1 MSRLTPDQEARGAEM
16 YASGASERQVSEAL
30 ACSPSTAHRLRE
42 RLQEASVAPSATT
55 VTAEAAEAPPGDAAA
70 RVLELTGL
78 AETAAAAH
86 AETAT
91 TVATFVGR
99 AEAARAGAA
108 ALEQERGEILL
119 AGGDAAALRG
129 RMASARDD
137 LDDCE
142 LAEQLARER
151 LQAIEAH
158 QATIAV
164 QLAAAEQEAALEA
177 AWQEAQA
184 LAARLASAT
193 PDDPR
198 ALHRVLSDAKRGP
211 AWLDLA
217 AALIAAEQRA
227 GRNAVT
233 LTGAGLSGYLDVKT
247 GQPQEAVAHAW
258 ALIPR
263 PQPEPERQPTADE
276 LAAERFRVGWEMAR
290 RQTAGPPMLHERTG
304 LSAAGP
310 PPHLINY
317 LHSRG

>member
-1 MSRLTPDQEARGAEM
+1 MSHLTPDQEARGAELF
-16 YASGASERQVSEAL
+16 AAGATERDVAEAL
-30 ACSPSTAHRLRE
+30 ACSASTAHRLRE
-42 RLQEASVAPSATT
+42 RLQGASVAPSATE
-55 VTAEAAEAPPGDAAA
+55 VTAEAAEVPPGEAAA

-78 AETAAAAH
+78 AETAAVAH
-86 AETAT
+86 AETAG
-91 TVATFVGR
+91 TVATFAGR

-108 ALEQERGEILL
+108 ALEQERAEILL
-119 AGGDAAALRG
+119 AGGDAAGLRA
-129 RMASARDD
+129 RMANARDD

-158 QATIAV
+158 QAGIAV
-164 QLAAAEQEAALEA
+164 QLAAAEREAALEA

-198 ALHRVLSDAKRGP
+198 ALHKVLSDPKRGP

-227 GRNAVT
+227 GRDAVT

-247 GQPQEAVAHAW
+247 GQPQEAVNHAW
-258 ALIPR
+258 ALIPGPQ
-263 PQPEPERQPTADE
+263 PQPERPRTADE
-276 LAAERFRVGWEMAR
+276 IQAERMRDGLALAP
-290 RQTAGPPMLHERTG
+290 RQTSGPPMLYD
-304 LSAAGP
+304 P
-310 PPHLINY
+310 PGMGGARPPQHLINY
-317 LHSRG
+317 LHSR